1 MAEEIR
7 NLIKQKILHG
17 IETLP
22 SLSPAVE
29 KILSIC
35 NDQNITP
42 KDLIDV
48 IRTDPVLTLK
58 ILKLV
63 NSSYFSLN
71 HKVTSLNR
79 ALILLGFNTIKNIA
93 LSTELVKVTEGSP
106 NNKYFNY
113 QQLWEH
119 MVSVGATGRFIAKMT
134 GRPRKNLEEYFIAG
148 LTHDIGDF
156 LLMRFATEEYHRVHQ
171 FAEQKNIPLQKCTS
185 EVFGFSSSEMG
196 GVLANRWNLQQ
207 EIQDVI
213 TSFHLNEND
222 HSSLVNT
229 VRVADRFCRKN
240 NLGYASDQHNTELEK
255 DLLDPLGIDEKFFEK
270 HEDDIFKEIENSK
283 VFISANKS

>member
-1 MAEEIR
+1 MAEELR
-7 NLIKQKILHG
+7 TLIKQKILHG

-29 KILSIC
+29 KILTLS
-35 NDQNITP
+35 NDQSVTP
-42 KDLIDV
+42 KDLIEV

-119 MVSVGATGRFIAKMT
+119 MVSVGATGRFIAKKT
-134 GRPRKNLEEYFIAG
+134 GKPRKNLEEYFIAG

-156 LLMRFATEEYHRVHQ
+156 LLMRFATEEFHRIHS
-171 FAEQKNIPLQKCTS
+171 FAEQKNLPIQKCTT

-196 GVLANRWNLQQ
+196 GVLADRWNLQK
-207 EIQDVI
+207 EIQEVI
-213 TSFHLNEND
+213 TSFHIGEIDN
-222 HSSLVNT
+222 SSLVNT
-229 VRVADRFCRKN
+229 VRIADRFCRKN
-240 NLGYASDQHNTELEK
+240 KLGYVCDQHNTELNPEV
-255 DLLDPLGIDEKFFEK
+255 LEPLGLDNTFFEE
-270 HEDDIFKEIENSK
+270 HEESILEEIENSK
-283 VFISANKS
+283 IFISSNKK

>member
-1 MAEEIR
+1 MAEELR
-7 NLIKQKILHG
+7 DQIKQKILHG

-29 KILSIC
+29 KLLTLG
-35 NDQNITP
+35 NDQTVTP
-42 KDLIDV
+42 KDLIEV
-48 IRTDPVLTLK
+48 IRTDPILTLK

-106 NNKYFNY
+106 HNKYFNY

-119 MVSVGATGRFIAKMT
+119 MVSVGATGRYIAKET
-134 GRPRKNLEEYFIAG
+134 GKPRKNLEEYFIAG

-156 LLMRFATEEYHRVHQ
+156 LLMRFATEEYHRIHS
-171 FAEQKNIPLQKCTS
+171 FAEQKNISLQKCTTQ
-185 EVFGFSSSEMG
+185 VFGFSSSEMG
-196 GVLANRWNLQQ
+196 GVLANRWNLQD

-213 TSFHLNEND
+213 TSFHLNDPEN
-222 HSSLVNT
+222 SSLVQT
-229 VRVADRFCRKN
+229 VRIADRFCRKN
-240 NLGYASDQHNTELEK
+240 NLGYVCDQHNIEL
-255 DLLDPLGIDEKFFEK
+255 DQDILDPLGLDGKFFEA
-270 HEDDIFKEIENSK
+270 HEESILEEIENSK
-283 VFISANKS
+283 VFISSNKK